1 VEVWVARKQLG
12 QGVHKPL
19 HCVSVVVR
27 CVSVVGTIGSNA
39 SMSVRIMLI
48 VELVWI

>member
-19 HCVSVVVR
+19 H